1 MAGLGQQW
9 CRRRQRGLLN
19 AMRPFYWHLVAI
31 VIACCGCSDGR
42 STVSGTVTFNGDA
55 LSRGSITLV
64 PVDGKGQAAG
74 GDVTSG
80 RYIIKGV
87 SPGEK
92 SVQISAQYVSG
103 KTTLDGGL
111 ELDVVS
117 DLLPASWGPASKE
130 RLTVT
135 APTTTKDF
143 AIEGP
148 DPRKK

>member
-1 MAGLGQQW
+1 
-9 CRRRQRGLLN
+9 
-19 AMRPFYWHLVAI
+19 MRPFCWHLVAI
-31 VIACCGCSDGR
+31 VIACCGCDDGR
-42 STVSGTVTFNGDA
+42 STVSGTVTFNGNP

-64 PVDGKGQAAG
+64 PVDGKGQSAG

-80 RYIIKGV
+80 RYVIKSV

-92 SVQISAQYVSG
+92 AVQISAQYVSG
-103 KTTLDGGL
+103 KTKLEGGL

-117 DLLPASWGPASKE
+117 DLLPASWGPGSQE

-148 DPRKK
+148 DPRKKQ